1 MNNKDLFNA
10 INDIDEKFITDAGKY
25 LKNDFGGFR
34 DEEPIEVRPAERTF
48 SPMRWIAPIAATIV
62 LFVGIGVALKAG
74 IITINLQPLRQQT
87 SAYNAAGAGE
97 VGSAQDT
104 NTAPGASMRG
114 TGADVAQSQLVEP
127 GVVAATP
134 ESKLA
139 EELPFSLYGP
149 DMEQIKYSE
158 VTSFSGSEGSEI
170 LSARDLTED
179 NWVAI
184 SCDFAYVNEPR
195 GANYN
200 SIEIPGMFNDDVHFA
215 DSGSFKRVYKGDMFG
230 DLTVSDAYCV
240 FRKYFEG
247 DFSLNTDK
255 WTLSA
260 ERFLKESFVS
270 FSGEI
275 TAEGFLI
282 KDEGGSYRFIMIG
295 GESQIP
301 AMNFVPH
308 SEDGSYTTYMVY
320 EAINGYKY
328 MGELP
333 SIEVKVDDAWGID
346 NYYPGRNWQR
356 VQVTLSDIS
365 VIYTV
370 NSRGGTINYEYRVSA
385 KVEKAVPDYSFNYED
400 NAVNEIETRILEKIN
415 SAETVA
421 DLNDMGDML
430 YELNSNSKYFRVF
443 YPVDTE
449 NGVEVEVLE
458 DGELIPGMMIY
469 LYDEDDKV
477 IGIYT
482 YRKHMM

>member
-97 VGSAQDT
+97 SDGALNNAPAASADRTSVGGAQATSDKAGSP
-104 NTAPGASMRG
+104 TATALELDK
-114 TGADVAQSQLVEP
+114 A
-127 GVVAATP
+127 
-134 ESKLA
+134 
-139 EELPFSLYGP
+139 LPFALYGP

-158 VTSFSGSEGSEI
+158 VTSFGGLEGSEK
-170 LSARDLTED
+170 LNVRDLNED
-179 NWVAI
+179 NWGAI
-184 SCDFAYVNEPR
+184 GCDFAYINEPR

-247 DFSLNTDK
+247 DFSPNTDK

-270 FSGEI
+270 FSGEV

-282 KDEGGSYRFIMIG
+282 KDESGSYRFIMIG

-308 SEDGSYTTYMVY
+308 SADGSYTTYMVY

-370 NSRGGTINYEYRVSA
+370 NKRGGTINYEYHVSA

-421 DLNDMGDML
+421 DLNDMYEML
-430 YELNSNSKYFRVF
+430 YELNLNCKYFRVF

-458 DGELIPGMMIY
+458 DGELSPGMMIY

>member
-1 MNNKDLFNA
+1 
-10 INDIDEKFITDAGKY
+10 
-25 LKNDFGGFR
+25 
-34 DEEPIEVRPAERTF
+34 
-48 SPMRWIAPIAATIV
+48 
-62 LFVGIGVALKAG
+62 
-74 IITINLQPLRQQT
+74 
-87 SAYNAAGAGE
+87 
-97 VGSAQDT
+97 
-104 NTAPGASMRG
+104 
-114 TGADVAQSQLVEP
+114 
-127 GVVAATP
+127 
-134 ESKLA
+134 
-139 EELPFSLYGP
+139 
-149 DMEQIKYSE
+149 
-158 VTSFSGSEGSEI
+158 
-170 LSARDLTED
+170 
-179 NWVAI
+179 
-184 SCDFAYVNEPR
+184 
-195 GANYN
+195 
-200 SIEIPGMFNDDVHFA
+200 
-215 DSGSFKRVYKGDMFG
+215 MFG

-247 DFSLNTDK
+247 DFSSNTDK

-370 NSRGGTINYEYRVSA
+370 NSRGGAINYKYSVSA

-421 DLNDMGDML
+421 DLNDMYDML
-430 YELNSNSKYFRVF
+430 YGLNLNCKYFRVF

-458 DGELIPGMMIY
+458 DGELSPGMMIY